1 MSALTRRGLVV
12 IATWVG
18 LSLAAGC
25 KSPPDRPGPEK
36 ALAPTGPARAGG
48 GAPATNQADGSQPP
62 KAEPPLPAFT
72 AGNAERG
79 KQLVAEFECHRCHE
93 GTGLAAPK
101 LDQDCVRCHE
111 QIATDKF
118 KASPAKL
125 AQWKPHIM
133 PYRDVPS
140 LSSMG
145 GRLRPAWVME
155 YLLHPHDLRPN
166 LAQTMPRLKL
176 STEQARDIATYLTA
190 AADPPAVAEVRRDA
204 AHIAHGKQLM
214 VERGCVG
221 CHEMSGAGFSAPAK
235 TDPVA
240 RTLGLA
246 PDLRFARRRAEPS
259 AILRWLLDPT
269 KVKHDSA
276 MPSLQ
281 LGPDDARDLAA
292 FVSFSELETL
302 PVPPPVQR
310 LPVLERKV
318 GFEEVNQRVFAVT
331 CRHCHTNP
339 DTANGDG
346 GPGNTGGF
354 GFKARKIDF
363 SSYEGIQSGGI
374 DASGQRVSL
383 FTKTSEGLPLLVAAL
398 IARVREDQRVVSD
411 EVRGMPLGL
420 PALSPEQIQLV
431 ESWVEQGRPL

>member
-1 MSALTRRGLVV
+1 MTTLTRRALVV
-12 IATWVG
+12 IATWAG
-18 LSLAAGC
+18 LSLATGC

-36 ALAPTGPARAGG
+36 TVASTGVARAA
-48 GAPATNQADGSQPP
+48 GASAAGSQPP
-62 KAEPPLPAFT
+62 QVEPPLPAF
-72 AGNAERG
+72 APGSAERG

-101 LDQDCVRCHE
+101 LDQDCVRCHVD
-111 QIATDKF
+111 IASDKF
-118 KASPAKL
+118 KASAAKL
-125 AQWKPHIM
+125 AKWKPHVM

-190 AADPPAVAEVRRDA
+190 APADAPPAGEVVRDA
-204 AHIAHGKQLM
+204 GHIAHGKQLM
-214 VERGCVG
+214 VERGCTG

-276 MPSLQ
+276 MPSLH
-281 LGPDDARDLAA
+281 LGPQDARDLAA
-292 FVSFSELETL
+292 FVSFGELQPL
-302 PVPPPVQR
+302 PASPSVVR
-310 LPVLERKV
+310 LSVLTRKV
-318 GFEEVNQRVFAVT
+318 GFDEVNERVFAVT

-431 ESWVEQGRPL
+431 ESWVQQGRPL

>member
-1 MSALTRRGLVV
+1 MSALMRRALVV
-12 IATWVG
+12 IATWAG
-18 LSLAAGC
+18 LALAAGC
-25 KSPPDRPGPEK
+25 KSPPSQPGPDK
-36 ALAPTGPARAGG
+36 PIASTGPALVGSRAPEHE
-48 GAPATNQADGSQPP
+48 PA
-62 KAEPPLPAFT
+62 LPAF
-72 AGNAERG
+72 APGNAERG

-93 GTGLAAPK
+93 GTGLQAPK

-125 AQWKPHIM
+125 AKWKPNVM

-140 LSSMG
+140 LSSMS
-145 GRLRPAWVME
+145 GRLRPAWVMD

-176 STEQARDIATYLTA
+176 TSEQARDIATYLTNA
-190 AADPPAVAEVRRDA
+190 RGDSAPMAEVSRDA
-204 AHIAHGKQLM
+204 ARIAHGKQLV
-214 VERGCVG
+214 VERGCTG
-221 CHEMSGAGFSAPAK
+221 CHEMRGAGFSAPAK
-235 TDPVA
+235 TDPVV
-240 RTLGLA
+240 RSLGLA
-246 PDLRFARRRAEPS
+246 IDLRFARRRAEPS
-259 AILRWLLDPT
+259 AILRWLLDPS
-269 KVKHDSA
+269 KVKHDTA

-281 LGPDDARDLAA
+281 LGLEDARDLAA
-292 FVSFSELETL
+292 FVSYGELQAL
-302 PVPPPVQR
+302 PEPQPLSR
-310 LPVLERKV
+310 LPVLSRKV
-318 GFEEVNQRVFAVT
+318 GFEEVNERVFAVT

-339 DTANGDG
+339 DAADGDG

-354 GFKARKIDF
+354 GFKPRKIDF
-363 SSYEGIQSGGI
+363 SSYQGIQSGGI

-383 FTKTSEGLPLLVAAL
+383 FTKTSEGLPLLVASL

-420 PALSPEQIQLV
+420 PALSAEQIQLV